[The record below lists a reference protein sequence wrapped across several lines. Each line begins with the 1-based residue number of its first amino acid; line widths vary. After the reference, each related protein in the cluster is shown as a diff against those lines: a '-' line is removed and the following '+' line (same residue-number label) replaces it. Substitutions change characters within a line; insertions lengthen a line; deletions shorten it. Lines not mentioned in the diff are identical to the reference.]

1 MPPRPPSAE
10 EKAGVYSELAK
21 RFVVF
26 REMYSVR
33 KFRLVLCA
41 DVRESAEND
50 ARGMLERVWEE
61 ERKRE
66 GVDFSHGVSIVI
78 SDRRSSRIC
87 LSCGSPVVNRGGS
100 DLHPGAC
107 AL

>member
-1 MPPRPPSAE
+1 MSPRPPSAE

-41 DVRESAEND
+41 DVHASTEND
-50 ARGMLERVWEE
+50 AKEMLEHTWEE
-61 ERKRE
+61 ESKR
-66 GVDFSHGVSIVI
+66 GGDDFSQGVSII
-78 SDRRSSRIC
+78 SDRTSSRVRYR
-87 LSCGSPVVNRGGS
+87 GSAAGDKSTSYINAS
-100 DLHPGAC
+100 